1 MAAAN
6 ESLGER
12 VVRAAKM
19 AAMLHLR
26 LMENM
31 EFGRNTPVGGE
42 QTLQASA
49 GLVKDGL
56 PSAAIVCGGH
66 SPTSPWIRAGEYPA
80 GSFN

>member
-19 AAMLHLR
+19 ATMLHLR

-31 EFGRNTPVGGE
+31 EFGRNTPVGGGPAI
-42 QTLQASA
+42 QSA
-49 GLVKDGL
+49 GMVKDGL
-56 PSAAIVCGGH
+56 PSAAIESGGH
-66 SPTSPWIRAGEYPA
+66 TPTSPWIRAGEYPA